1 MEWLMDLWH
10 LNNVYLY
17 INNLYIIILMIMFL
31 FFVLN
36 SFPIASNLPK

>member
-10 LNNVYLY
+10 LNIVYLY
-17 INNLYIIILMIMFL
+17 INNLYIIILMMFL

-36 SFPIASNLPK
+36 SFPIVYNLPK